1 MTDIF
6 KEQLVKRKS
15 TAKDQVIKFLLIM
28 AATIVF
34 FIAMIFLASF
44 GVIIGAIAGFAAY
57 MVIGRLN
64 KEFEYSFTNG
74 ELDID
79 VIYNRS
85 SRKRMF
91 SGEVKNFELMAHVND
106 TSHQHTF
113 STAQVTKDY
122 STGVVSDRSYAFFTN
137 YLGKPT
143 KIIIEPNDEMLAVI
157 SKALGRRRFFEKK

>member
-6 KEQLVKRKS
+6 KEQLVKRKA
-15 TAKDQVIKFLLIM
+15 TPKDKILKFLLVM
-28 AATIVF
+28 GATLIF
-34 FIAMIFLASF
+34 FIAMIFLGSF
-44 GVIIGAIAGFAAY
+44 GVIIGAIGGFAAY
-57 MVIGRLN
+57 VINGRLN

-85 SRKRMF
+85 SRKRVF

-106 TSHQHTF
+106 TSQAHTF
-113 STAQVTKDY
+113 NTAQVTKDY
-122 STGVVSDRSYAFFTN
+122 STGIVSDRSYAFVTN
-137 YLGKPT
+137 HLSKPT